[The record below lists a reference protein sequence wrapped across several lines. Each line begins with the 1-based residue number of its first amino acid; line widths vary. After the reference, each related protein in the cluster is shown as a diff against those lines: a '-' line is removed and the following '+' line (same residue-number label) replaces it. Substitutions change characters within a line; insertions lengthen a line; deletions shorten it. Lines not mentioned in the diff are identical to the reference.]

1 MITLEQI
8 LTAGG
13 HRIASGSEYLW
24 TCYGPNARYIDL
36 NDVAGSE
43 YLSIIFDCKNYRV
56 YDVMICIPG
65 QEQAFRWYD
74 PEFREAYVAECLVRN
89 VRVEEAWEGVDY
101 ENVSKE
107 TILVYAKD
115 VGELYYDD
123 LPIPVINYG

>member
-13 HRIASGSEYLW
+13 HRIASGSDYLW
-24 TCYGPNARYIDL
+24 NCYGPNARYIDL

-43 YLSIIFDCKNYRV
+43 YLSIIFDCKNYKV
-56 YDVMICIPG
+56 YDIMICVPG

-74 PEFREAYVAECLVRN
+74 PEFREAYVAECKTKSVAPD
-89 VRVEEAWEGVDY
+89 EAWAGLIY
-101 ENVSKE
+101 EDVTPD
-107 TILVYAKD
+107 TILAYAKD

-123 LPIPVINYG
+123 LPIPAIPY

>member
-24 TCYGPNARYIDL
+24 ICYGPNARYIDL

-43 YLSIIFDCKNYRV
+43 YLSIIFDCKNYKV
-56 YDVMICIPG
+56 YDVMICVPG
-65 QEQAFRWYD
+65 QDQAFRWYD
-74 PEFREAYVAECLVRN
+74 PEFREAYVAECKTKSVPPD
-89 VRVEEAWEGVDY
+89 EAWAGLIY
-101 ENVSKE
+101 EDVTPV
-107 TILVYAKD
+107 TILAYAKD

-123 LPIPVINYG
+123 LPIPAIPY